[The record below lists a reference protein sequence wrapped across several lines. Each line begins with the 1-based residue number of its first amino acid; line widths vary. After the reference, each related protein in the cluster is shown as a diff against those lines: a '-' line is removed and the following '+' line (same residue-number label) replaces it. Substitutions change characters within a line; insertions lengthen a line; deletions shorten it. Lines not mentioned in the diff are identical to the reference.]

1 MWRYVFVNLC
11 FFALLIGVF
20 AQQHSHPVFAPPSE
34 VAATDSGASRL
45 SFGKAVYLV
54 RDFWYRGI
62 VVKEWLMEY
71 NLAQWEILNPAGPA
85 ETDLLEARFH
95 VANAEVFTAVMGEND
110 RAIKALARA
119 ETAVE
124 AVQSLVQPKL
134 IPRLAAVRDE
144 ILAAEAEKKSSSIA
158 STAPFEAIKTDLD
171 RLITIVRSSARSVQS
186 NPDISIQG

>member
-1 MWRYVFVNLC
+1 MWRYVLINLC
-11 FFALLIGVF
+11 FFALLIGMF
-20 AQQHSHPVFAPPSE
+20 AQQHSHPVFAPFSE

-45 SFGKAVYLV
+45 SFGKAAHVV
-54 RDFWYRGI
+54 QDFWHRGI

-71 NLAQWEILNPAGPA
+71 NLAQWEILSPSGPA

-95 VANAEVFTAVMGEND
+95 VANAEVFTAAMGENA
-110 RAIKALARA
+110 RAIKELARA

-134 IPRLAAVRDE
+134 IPRLAIIRDE
-144 ILAAEAEKKSSSIA
+144 ILAAEAEEKSS

-171 RLITIVRSSARSVQS
+171 RLIAIVRSSARSVLS
-186 NPDISIQG
+186 SPDISIQG